1 MCALWDHLNMHGSDL
16 GVYTAT
22 EHNIPVLH
30 TGSSI
35 RDLTNT
41 GNLKNVRCAED
52 MSMIWVHECTSYHTL
67 LSP

>member
-1 MCALWDHLNMHGSDL
+1 MCALWDHLNMHGSDF

-35 RDLTNT
+35 RDLIIFYQISKMLGVQKT
-41 GNLKNVRCAED
+41 
-52 MSMIWVHECTSYHTL
+52 
-67 LSP
+67 